1 LRHPD
6 NAEFLDFDD
15 NNETHLAVHAV
26 SAVELLQVFMDE
38 PLWAQNKKGRT
49 GVWLMVG
56 RTHGGRPLVAAVI
69 FDENRNCVRPITAR
83 TCTEAEVAKWRV

>member
-56 RTHGGRPLVAAVI
+56 RTHGGEGGPHGIGDGDVLI
-69 FDENRNCVRPITAR
+69 DLLT
-83 TCTEAEVAKWRV
+83 